1 MKQVVFGGFLIIGG
15 ILLTTLSLLKLDNG
29 GSGLITTFP
38 YVGMALFVIGWAF
51 GVSGLREDE
60 KKDEDKEET
69 EDEEDEE

>member
-15 ILLTTLSLLKLDNG
+15 ILLTTLSMLKLDNG
-29 GSGLITTFP
+29 VSGLITVFP

-60 KKDEDKEET
+60 KKDRDKEKMKN
-69 EDEEDEE
+69 EE